1 MENMTRHNRQRR
13 HNYYRYTG
21 TLEGADKRTVV
32 REDHTG
38 IEAAP
43 IHASDEPQQ
52 RSTCAVKVRSPVD
65 VKDSRSCGGSAHAF
79 IYRVFIDSE
88 DCRSCTLE
96 TINDDFLGF
105 EQLKRFSRGRT
116 VLEIG

>member
-1 MENMTRHNRQRR
+1 MENMTRHDRQRR

-43 IHASDEPQQ
+43 IHASDEPQ
-52 RSTCAVKVRSPVD
+52 
-65 VKDSRSCGGSAHAF
+65 
-79 IYRVFIDSE
+79 
-88 DCRSCTLE
+88 
-96 TINDDFLGF
+96 
-105 EQLKRFSRGRT
+105 
-116 VLEIG
+116 